1 VVKENEEV
9 GVVVEGLVTLFI
21 VIDIVDPFKIAAT
34 FIFTKNDVE
43 FKTVHVEDILA
54 MQELELVDVIS
65 IGKVTIIFEFKIRVF
80 IVVNDKV
87 IFVVTPIELFRAVT
101 TALIIVDGVNVY
113 DKVALSMRKVLFEPE
128 S

>member
-1 VVKENEEV
+1 M

>member
-113 DKVALSMRKVLFEPE
+113 DKVAVSMRKVLFEPE